1 MAHTLRAGVYPRRSH
16 YRQPSLLNE
25 LMFKL
30 SLLNPFTPTEFP
42 MSSRRNIII
51 RTVATIAGDI
61 ATGVAVASACI
72 WIIET
77 AALGLFLS
85 FLIWLLGT
93 IAALAL
99 SQYVLHPAL
108 SVALSDCKLDLA
120 VDAVTGLA
128 DRITRFARST
138 LQPA

>member
-1 MAHTLRAGVYPRRSH
+1 
-16 YRQPSLLNE
+16 
-25 LMFKL
+25 
-30 SLLNPFTPTEFP
+30 

-77 AALGLFLS
+77 AALGVFLS
-85 FLIWLLGT
+85 FLIWLLGVL
-93 IAALAL
+93 AALAV
-99 SQYVLHPAL
+99 SQSVLHPAL
-108 SVALSDCKLDLA
+108 TAALSDRKLDL
-120 VDAVTGLA
+120 VVEAVTGLA
-128 DRITRFARST
+128 ERLTRFTRAK

>member
-1 MAHTLRAGVYPRRSH
+1 MAHARKAVYSRR
-16 YRQPSLLNE
+16 YRQPSLINNALFE
-25 LMFKL
+25 L
-30 SLLNPFTPTEFP
+30 SRLNPFNPSEFP
-42 MSSRRNIII
+42 MSHSRRNIII
-51 RTVATIAGDI
+51 RTVAAIAGDI

-85 FLIWLLGT
+85 FLIWLLGMV
-93 IAALAL
+93 AALAL
-99 SQYVLHPAL
+99 SQFVLHPAL
-108 SVALSDCKLDLA
+108 AVALSDRKLDIA

>member
-1 MAHTLRAGVYPRRSH
+1 VYSRR
-16 YRQPSLLNE
+16 YRQPSLLNN
-25 LMFKL
+25 LLFQA
-30 SLLNPFTPTEFP
+30 SLLNPFTSSEFP

-77 AALGLFLS
+77 AALGVFLS
-85 FLIWLLGT
+85 FLIWLLGVL
-93 IAALAL
+93 AALAV
-99 SQYVLHPAL
+99 SQSVLHPAL
-108 SVALSDCKLDLA
+108 TAALSDRKLDL
-120 VDAVTGLA
+120 VVEAVTGLA
-128 DRITRFARST
+128 ERLTRFTRAK